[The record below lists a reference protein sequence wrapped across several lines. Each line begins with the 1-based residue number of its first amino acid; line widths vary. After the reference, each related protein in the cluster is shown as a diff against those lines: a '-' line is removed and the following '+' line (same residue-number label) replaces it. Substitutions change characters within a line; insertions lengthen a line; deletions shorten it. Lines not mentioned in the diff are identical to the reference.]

1 MKHWWCMECDAEVGL
16 GKHGRCA
23 ICESEA
29 VDLICTEDKL
39 TRPDSAAPQPL
50 DSVSAC
56 T

>member
-39 TRPDSAAPQPL
+39 TRPDSATRQPS
-50 DSVSAC
+50 DPVPAC